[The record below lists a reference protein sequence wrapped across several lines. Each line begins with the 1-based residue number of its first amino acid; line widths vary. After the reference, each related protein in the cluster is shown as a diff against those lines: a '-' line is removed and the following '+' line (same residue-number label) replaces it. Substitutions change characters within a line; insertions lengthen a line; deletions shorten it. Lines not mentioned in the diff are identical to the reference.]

1 MPAPEDANEIAGLSG
16 VSAQPLARVPIRT
29 RSASVTVS
37 AWRLDV
43 TSDQGP
49 GTIVLIE
56 PPNGGGHYPGDGIFL
71 GWAQERLAEG
81 YAALPAREDGGL
93 DLPPLRRS

>member
-1 MPAPEDANEIAGLSG
+1 MPAPENAREIAGLRG

-37 AWRLDV
+37 AWRLEV

-49 GTIVLIE
+49 GTIVLVE
-56 PPNGGGHYPGDGIFL
+56 PASGESHYRGDGIFL
-71 GWAQERLAEG
+71 GWGQERLAEV
-81 YAALPAREDGGL
+81 YAALRARDEEGGL
-93 DLPPLRRS
+93 DTPQLG

>member
-1 MPAPEDANEIAGLSG
+1 MPAPENANEIAGLSG

-29 RSASVTVS
+29 RSTSVTVS

-49 GTIVLIE
+49 GTIVLVE
-56 PPNGGGHYPGDGIFL
+56 PPNAGAHYRGDGIFL
-71 GWAQERLAEG
+71 GWAQERLAEV
-81 YAALPAREDGGL
+81 YLALRAREEGGL
-93 DLPPLRRS
+93 DLPQLG